1 MSRTVSEG
9 LKFTRLDTDI
19 FFDRKIKRL
28 CRLCDENAPMV
39 YIGLL
44 CLIGKDGYYI
54 EWNKDTMLD
63 VAEMLRKDEEYIDKA
78 VNACIEAEL
87 FSKEMYDQYG
97 ILTSHGIQEQY
108 NFVKA
113 TAKSK
118 IRVSMYSLLQNEESS
133 DKKAITSERKPKTSE
148 VITQIKE
155 KENIEEKSKQT
166 KNIHSS
172 YCLPKEKE
180 QQEEI
185 IVSYFFFEKNFQH
198 PWGQLEQLKAY
209 NDCPGMKG
217 WDNLSLTEKEGAMK
231 RWRQEPEEKPRFDS
245 DWLSVW
251 KTFYNICCEA
261 GASKEVRLA
270 ILDDKLTVDYSGK
283 MLVLGIKP
291 ALRSFIEHGQT
302 SEGVS
307 IMELVKPVLW
317 PFIIKQGCQGL
328 HYKPH

>member
-9 LKFTRLDTDI
+9 LEYTILDI
-19 FFDRKIKRL
+19 HFFEDRKVKKARRL
-28 CRLCDENAPMV
+28 FEDAPFVFLGMLCA
-39 YIGLL
+39 
-44 CLIGKDGYYI
+44 IGKERYYI
-54 EWNKDTMLD
+54 EWNEDTIFD
-63 VAEMLRKDEEYIDKA
+63 VSDMICKDEDYVRRG
-78 VNACIEAEL
+78 VNACVEAGLFDKEL
-87 FSKEMYDQYG
+87 FEKYN
-97 ILTSHGIQEQY
+97 ILTSHGIQKQY

-113 TAKSK
+113 KAGSK
-118 IRVSMYSLLQNEESS
+118 VRVEKYSLIEIK
-133 DKKAITSERKPKTSE
+133 DKLTEKSNNCERKANLCQE
-148 VITQIKE
+148 MQQRKE
-155 KENIEEKSKQT
+155 KKSIEEKSKQT

-209 NDCPGMKG
+209 NNCPGMKG

-251 KTFYNICCEA
+251 KKFYTVCCEA
-261 GASKEVRLA
+261 GAPKDVRYA
-270 ILDDKLTVDYSGK
+270 ILDDKLTIDYSAK
-283 MLVLGIKP
+283 MFVLGIKP
-291 ALRSFIEHGQT
+291 VLRSYIEHGQT
-302 SEGVS
+302 PEGVS
-307 IMELVKPVLW
+307 VMDLVKPILW
-317 PFIIKQGCQGL
+317 PFIVNKGCQGL